1 MVEIL
6 PILNTSKWSCCSV
19 PSFRILALEIKDP
32 KLTRTART
40 LLLSGLVL
48 GILAAITAIF
58 FSASFYYLRA
68 KPFETP
74 AGSMRPTLQQGDSF
88 LVSQIFPIIGE
99 RYAPERG
106 DIVVFRHPQNQG
118 VTYVKRVIGLPGER
132 IQMKNGEVYLNGQPF
147 DRQKAEAIEEKSRD
161 GQVSLVQTYREI
173 LPNGRSH
180 EVIDL
185 QVDSRFDET
194 PEFEVPEGN
203 LFVLGDNRDNS
214 IDSRMQE
221 HFGFVP
227 IENVTGIAR
236 HIYFSGP
243 EAGFVWRSL
252 EAN

>member
-1 MVEIL
+1 MIL
-6 PILNTSKWSCCSV
+6 TFEFKEL
-19 PSFRILALEIKDP
+19 
-32 KLTRTART
+32 KLTRSVKT

-48 GILAAITAIF
+48 GVLALITTAF
-58 FSASFYYLRA
+58 FSTSFYYLRA

-106 DIVVFRHPQNQG
+106 DIVVFRHPQNPA
-118 VTYVKRVIGLPGER
+118 VTYVKRVIGLSGER
-132 IQMKNGEVYLNGQPF
+132 IQMKKGEVYLNGQPF
-147 DRQKAEAIEEKSRD
+147 ERQQTEAIEEKSRD
-161 GQVSLVQTYREI
+161 GKVSMVQTYRET

-185 QVDSRFDET
+185 EVDGRFDET
-194 PEFEVPEGN
+194 PEFDIPEGH

-214 IDSRMQE
+214 IDSRMQG

-236 HIYFSGP
+236 HVYFSGP
-243 EAGFVWRSL
+243 EDGFVWRSL
-252 EAN
+252 EQN